1 MLATNTDPRK
11 KINKA
16 AVSLLL
22 RHPFFGSLLYRHE
35 VLITTS
41 VETAA
46 VSVDRVI
53 MLNPEFV
60 QKCSP
65 AQLEFLL
72 AHEVMHIVFAHIARR
87 GDRDPVIYNIACDAV
102 INETLIVEGV
112 GEFIEGGIRMLGAQY
127 RTSESIYD
135 EIAPK
140 LKPRKKTSPSKGQA
154 LTLPLFPNGL
164 DANGQAG
171 VSEDDDSSGSNSPF
185 IGKLN
190 IPDLPR
196 QARQLT
202 QEEINEQIEEG
213 KIELGQALT
222 TARTCGNMS
231 GVLGRF
237 INSILESSLPWY
249 QILERYM
256 VAKAE
261 QRYNWSRP
269 DKRRLNIA
277 YLPRRERF
285 PSLGTV
291 VIGIDVSG
299 SVSDTEIAE
308 YLGHC
313 QRIFELC
320 HPRKVYV
327 VYCTTR
333 VEAVDEYEKGEP
345 LEPRKNL
352 WSGGTCMPAI
362 MDWIAKKEIEA
373 DVCVTFTDGFT
384 PYPSEKQVPCPLVWV
399 LSSDFKPKESTRGEV
414 IYVNDN
420 RD

>member
-1 MLATNTDPRK
+1 
-11 KINKA
+11 
-16 AVSLLL
+16 
-22 RHPFFGSLLYRHE
+22 
-35 VLITTS
+35 
-41 VETAA
+41 
-46 VSVDRVI
+46 
-53 MLNPEFV
+53 
-60 QKCSP
+60 
-65 AQLEFLL
+65 
-72 AHEVMHIVFAHIARR
+72 
-87 GDRDPVIYNIACDAV
+87 
-102 INETLIVEGV
+102 
-112 GEFIEGGIRMLGAQY
+112 
-127 RTSESIYD
+127 
-135 EIAPK
+135 
-140 LKPRKKTSPSKGQA
+140 
-154 LTLPLFPNGL
+154 
-164 DANGQAG
+164 
-171 VSEDDDSSGSNSPF
+171 
-185 IGKLN
+185 
-190 IPDLPR
+190 
-196 QARQLT
+196 
-202 QEEINEQIEEG
+202 
-213 KIELGQALT
+213 
-222 TARTCGNMS
+222 MS

-399 LSSDFKPKESTRGEV
+399 LSSDFKPMENTRGEV

>member
-140 LKPRKKTSPSKGQA
+140 LKPRKKTSPSKGQG

-164 DANGQAG
+164 GANGQAG
-171 VSEDDDSSGSNSPF
+171 VSENDDSSGSNSPF

-256 VAKAE
+256 AAS
-261 QRYNWSRP
+261 SRP
-269 DKRRLNIA
+269 KRAFSHADCHLGKRWENRRLRTDIPMRSNLSIRFCRL
-277 YLPRRERF
+277 YSNTLRETAFRLLHSQSTTTVKRMH
-285 PSLGTV
+285 PSSIRCTSSSL
-291 VIGIDVSG
+291 
-299 SVSDTEIAE
+299 
-308 YLGHC
+308 LNQCQGHC
-313 QRIFELC
+313 LFLR
-320 HPRKVYV
+320 
-327 VYCTTR
+327 
-333 VEAVDEYEKGEP
+333 
-345 LEPRKNL
+345 
-352 WSGGTCMPAI
+352 
-362 MDWIAKKEIEA
+362 
-373 DVCVTFTDGFT
+373 
-384 PYPSEKQVPCPLVWV
+384 
-399 LSSDFKPKESTRGEV
+399 
-414 IYVNDN
+414 
-420 RD
+420 